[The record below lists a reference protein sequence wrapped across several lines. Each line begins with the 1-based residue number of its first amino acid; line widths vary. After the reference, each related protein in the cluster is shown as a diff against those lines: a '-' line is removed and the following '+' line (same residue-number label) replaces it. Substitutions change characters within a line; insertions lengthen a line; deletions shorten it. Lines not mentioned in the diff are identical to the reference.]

1 MGLTAGQASLT
12 VMRQKS
18 KSWLRHRAR
27 LLLWSL
33 AALTLAGCT
42 TPPPVAVE
50 GASRTARAAPPETKD
65 GKRTLQPREAA
76 ALVQGLQA
84 GSTDN
89 LLARHLALVE
99 SHVKEPLLV
108 GNRSRLLVDGPHTHE
123 AMFAAIEAAT
133 VSIELETY
141 ILEGDAVGERL
152 AALLEQRRRRGVAVR
167 VLYDAVGSVGT
178 PGAYFERLRAA
189 GIGVCA
195 FNPIRPNEQ
204 NRDLTINNRNHR
216 KILVVD
222 RRVAFTGGINISG
235 VYSSGSFRTSR
246 RQPPTDPKKE
256 GWRDTHVQLEG
267 PVVDSMLRL
276 FEDSWTSQRCQGDG
290 PATRAAAPS
299 KVGNEVMRV
308 IAQDPQSERN
318 EVYVEM
324 LSAIGHA
331 QRHAWLTFGYFVP
344 DPQTIAALKEAAG
357 RGVDVRLLVPGQS
370 DVWLTLYA
378 GRSHYS
384 DLLDAGVR
392 IFERQEAVLHAKTAV
407 VDAVW
412 STVGSTNL
420 DWRSFV
426 HNFEVN
432 VVVLGADMAEQL
444 QVLFKRDLAAS
455 NEITTEAWS
464 DRGIGSRMKEAFS
477 RLWAYYL

>member
-1 MGLTAGQASLT
+1 MPN
-12 VMRQKS
+12 VMPR
-18 KSWLRHRAR
+18 RRCARR
-27 LLLWSL
+27 LLATL
-33 AALTLAGCT
+33 AA
-42 TPPPVAVE
+42 AVLL
-50 GASRTARAAPPETKD
+50 SCAAPPRVTVDVTAYAATAVPPETTD
-65 GKRTLQPREAA
+65 GTRNLKPREAA
-76 ALVQGLQA
+76 AVVQRLESSA
-84 GSTDN
+84 GSDQ
-89 LLARHLALVE
+89 LARHLALVE
-99 SHVKEPLLV
+99 SRVKEPLVV
-108 GNRSRLLVDGPHTHE
+108 GNRSRLLVDGPRTHD

-141 ILEGDAVGERL
+141 ILEGDEVGDRL
-152 AALLEQRRRRGVAVR
+152 AALLEQRKRRGVAVR
-167 VLYDAVGSVGT
+167 VLYDAVGSLGT
-178 PGAYFERLRAA
+178 PSAYFERLQAA

-195 FNPIRPNEQ
+195 FNPIKPTEQ
-204 NRDLTINNRNHR
+204 NRDLTVNNRSHR

-235 VYSSGSFRTSR
+235 VYSSGSFRSSR
-246 RQPPTDPKKE
+246 RQPPADPKKE

-276 FEDSWTSQRCQGDG
+276 FEDSWAAQGCEGDG
-290 PATRAAAPS
+290 PATRAPAPR

-331 QRHAWLTFGYFVP
+331 QQHAWLTFGYFVP

-412 STVGSTNL
+412 STIGSTNL

-432 VVVLGADMAEQL
+432 VVILGADMAGQL

-455 NEITTEAWS
+455 QEITTEAWS
-464 DRGIGSRMKEAFS
+464 GRGIGSRMKEAFS

>member
-1 MGLTAGQASLT
+1 MPNAI
-12 VMRQKS
+12 
-18 KSWLRHRAR
+18 SWRHRAR
-27 LLLWSL
+27 PLLATL
-33 AALTLAGCT
+33 AALVVVSCAMPPRVTMDATAYAAKAVPPQT
-42 TPPPVAVE
+42 T
-50 GASRTARAAPPETKD
+50 D
-65 GKRTLQPREAA
+65 GTRNLQPREAA
-76 ALVQGLQA
+76 AVVQRLESSA
-84 GSTDN
+84 GSD

-99 SHVKEPLLV
+99 SRVKEPLVV

-123 AMFAAIEAAT
+123 AMFAAIQAAT

-141 ILEGDAVGERL
+141 ILEGDEVGERL
-152 AALLEQRRRRGVAVR
+152 ASLLEQKRRRGVAVR
-167 VLYDAVGSVGT
+167 VLYDAVGSIGT
-178 PGAYFERLRAA
+178 PSAYFDRLREA
-189 GIGVCA
+189 GIGVCT
-195 FNPIRPNEQ
+195 FNPIKPTEQ
-204 NRDLTINNRNHR
+204 NRDLTINNRSHR

-235 VYSSGSFRTSR
+235 VYSSGSFRSSR
-246 RQPPTDPKKE
+246 RQPPADPKKE

-267 PVVDSMLRL
+267 PVVESMLRL
-276 FEDSWTSQRCQGDG
+276 FEDAWTSQRCQGDG
-290 PATRAAAPS
+290 PATRAPAPS

-384 DLLDAGVR
+384 DLLEAGVR

-432 VVVLGADMAEQL
+432 VVILGADMAGQL

-455 NEITTEAWS
+455 HEITTAAWS
-464 DRGIGSRMKEAFS
+464 GRSIGSRMKEAFS